1 MRRLRRRD
9 GRSALSASSVSL
21 WLRNL
26 VQNGRMIH
34 FEGTLTPELYRRALG
49 VTGRSGRWVAWVL
62 ILAGV
67 VNLFFAHLDRPVTW
81 GMPLLLALFGV
92 MLLIMPRYAVTKAF
106 ATDRLLS
113 EPMTG
118 DADEQGVRLESAHGR
133 ADLPWSLM
141 HKVVVTA
148 NLVTIY
154 QSASI
159 VRILPRECFADEE
172 SWQSLRRL
180 ASAVRPAAGPSRP
193 LLVLLLW
200 AAIVIAVVLLWTL
213 FNRT

>member
-1 MRRLRRRD
+1 
-9 GRSALSASSVSL
+9 
-21 WLRNL
+21 
-26 VQNGRMIH
+26 MIH
-34 FEGTLTPELYRRALG
+34 FEGTLTPEFYRRALG
-49 VTGRSGRWVAWVL
+49 VTGWSGRWVAWIF

-118 DADEQGVRLESAHGR
+118 DADEQGVRLESPHGR

-141 HKVVVTA
+141 HKVVVTP

-159 VRILPRECFADEE
+159 VRILPREFFADEE
-172 SWQSLRRL
+172 SWQSFRRL
-180 ASAVRPAAGPSRP
+180 ASTVRPAARPSRP
-193 LLVLLLW
+193 FLVLLLW
-200 AAIVIAVVLLWTL
+200 AAIVIAVILLWTL